1 MIPLHR
7 QDGTALVGIILL
19 MLVLTFLGTSAFL
32 NSTAELK
39 INSNYAQSLRALY
52 AAEAGLQDLLNLFRR
67 NPQGFLQKKSGEE
80 LGFPPAEP
88 QTENGP
94 GTKYWMMDL
103 HYDSQPSPDF
113 AEVIIAGKEV
123 GQNALC
129 RIRATIYSNS
139 TGGSDGVPAIF
150 KIGLVTAG
158 ALGLIAPLDVRSS
171 IHANQGY
178 SIDPATVA
186 EQLRTQQFSV
196 TQSVDPGG
204 ADYQKALE
212 VPLISEKGFQE
223 YQLKAQNGG
232 NSILSGSQNLTLKGD
247 QSNRL
252 IYVNGDVTLN
262 SDQVSGLTLV
272 ATGSITLNGSVVLKE
287 VGRLNSAFIAGG
299 NILLNNF
306 SELSAVFWSNQSIV
320 ASGAG
325 KLAGTM
331 VCQAP
336 VSFGPGLQFERA
348 DTISDIYFPSDLT
361 RYSFAVRGW
370 SQL

>member
-1 MIPLHR
+1 MILLNR
-7 QDGTALVGIILL
+7 REGTALVGVI
-19 MLVLTFLGTSAFL
+19 LVLLVVTFLGTSAFL

-39 INSNYAQSLRALY
+39 INSNYTQSLRALY

-67 NPQGFLQKKSGEE
+67 NPQGFLQKKSGGEF
-80 LGFPPAEP
+80 GFPATEP
-88 QTENGP
+88 QAENGP
-94 GTKYWMMDL
+94 GSKYWMMDL
-103 HYDSQPSPDF
+103 RYDSQAFPDF

-129 RIRATIYSNS
+129 RIRATITINGA
-139 TGGSDGVPAIF
+139 GGSDGVPAIF

-158 ALGLIAPLDVRSS
+158 VLGLIAPLDVRSS

-178 SIDPATVA
+178 SIDPATIV
-186 EQLRTQQFSV
+186 EKLREQQFSV
-196 TQSVDPGG
+196 TQSREPGRS
-204 ADYQKALE
+204 DYIKPLE
-212 VPLISEKGFQE
+212 VPIITDKGFQE
-223 YQLKAQNGG
+223 YRLKAQNGV
-232 NSILSGSQNLTLKGD
+232 NAILLGSQNLTLKGD
-247 QSNRL
+247 QNNRL
-252 IYVNGDVTLN
+252 IYVSGDVTLN

-272 ATGSITLNGSVVLKE
+272 ATGSITLNGSVVLRE
-287 VGRLNSAFIAGG
+287 GGRLNSAFMAGG

-320 ASGAG
+320 TLGPG

-336 VSFGPGLQFERA
+336 VSFGSGLQFGRV

-361 RYSFAVRGW
+361 KYSFAVKGW